1 LYFVPKSLNRVV
13 VPVVAAATVLA
24 IAYAGASATAPN
36 ADAAPATPTAA
47 SPLVVNLAG
56 GSGTLDP
63 AQACGSFDVGFDGN
77 IYSTLT
83 AYGHKKGPAGTEQVD
98 PGKIIPYFATSWK
111 ISKDGRVYTF
121 KLPKGVTFPS
131 GHPMDAKAVKDS
143 FDRNIKTG
151 GCGAYFIEDG
161 LFTPPLIKSV
171 TAPNATTVVIRLNRA
186 DLNALQDWAQPGAAI
201 VDPGLVEANGGVKK
215 GVVNKWMQGHA
226 AGNGPFVLQSYN
238 PANQAVLVSNP
249 HFFGPKPASKK
260 IIVNFIGNDSTLL
273 LQARSGQADITL
285 GLSKQAA
292 ISLKGDNCCR
302 LIVSP
307 TTQSLQI
314 LMPTGKDHAPF
325 DNVAFRTALTYAVPY
340 TDILK
345 KVALG
350 YGQLFYGPFAPL
362 FPQYVASQEKPRTF
376 DLNRAKQLISQSGV
390 STPVNVE
397 MIINGDVPVDEQLA
411 TIVQGIWGQ
420 IGVNM
425 KITKLATSDF
435 ETRINKRDYQ
445 LAITQ
450 DGPGVI
456 EAGYYLGYDMQ
467 CGVAYNAAGIC
478 IPAADKWLA
487 KARAEANPAKR
498 LADYRKIIPLWRA
511 ASPKIP
517 VYADEYIS
525 VLNKR
530 VKHYF
535 YSHEMDM
542 RTWAK

>member
-1 LYFVPKSLNRVV
+1 MSFVPKSHRRAVG
-13 VPVVAAATVLA
+13 VAAAVLA
-24 IAYAGASATAPN
+24 FAACIYAAASAAVPN
-36 ADAAPATPTAA
+36 AQAA
-47 SPLVVNLAG
+47 SRAATASSPLIVDLAG

-83 AYGHKKGPAGTEQVD
+83 QYGHKSGPNGTTQVD
-98 PGKIIPYFATSWK
+98 PGKIVPYFAKSWT
-111 ISKDGRVYTF
+111 ISENGRVYTF

-131 GHPMDAKAVKDS
+131 GHAMDAKAVKYS
-143 FDRNIKTG
+143 FDRVITTG
-151 GCGAYFIEDG
+151 GCGAYFVQDG

-171 TAPNATTVVIRLNRA
+171 SAPNATTVVIRLNTA

-215 GVVNKWMQGHA
+215 GEVNKWMQGHA
-226 AGNGPFVLQSYN
+226 AGNGPFILESYN
-238 PANQAVLVSNP
+238 PASQAVLVANP
-249 HFFGPKPASKK
+249 HFFGPAPASKK
-260 IIVNFIGNDSTLL
+260 IVVNFVGNDSTLL
-273 LQARSGQADITL
+273 LQARSGQADVTL

-292 ISLKGDNCCR
+292 INLKGNNCCR
-302 LIVSP
+302 LIVNP

-314 LMPTGKDHAPF
+314 LMPSAHAPF
-325 DNVAFRTALTYAVPY
+325 DNVKFRTALTYAVPY
-340 TDILK
+340 QDILK

-362 FPQYVASQEKPRTF
+362 FPQYVASLERPRTF
-376 DLNRAKQLISQSGV
+376 DLNRAKQLIQQSGV
-390 STPVNVE
+390 STPVSVE
-397 MIINGDVPVDEQLA
+397 MIINGDVPIDEQLA
-411 TIVQGIWGQ
+411 TIVQGIWSQ

-445 LAITQ
+445 LSITQ

-467 CGVAYNAAGIC
+467 CNSPYNAAGIC

-487 KARAEANPAKR
+487 KARASANPTQR
-498 LADYRKIIPLWRA
+498 LAAYRKIIPLWTA

-517 VYADEYIS
+517 VYADQYIS

-530 VKHYF
+530 VKHYY

-542 RTWAK
+542 RTWSK